1 MASRRGGYIY
11 HTSTTSDRFEP
22 SVGASLLC
30 AIAMQT
36 QMQRLGNGVV
46 RVVEGGKKM
55 QKSLREATQHK
66 SCFFSFT
73 EWTLLHFQQTGW
85 QAGRH
90 CIIFSSFCC
99 CFMTASYSFL
109 IPKWNIFPFS
119 IFTSHELICN
129 SISFPVFLC
138 FSEIPVACAYEW
150 TSHTIRCLCT
160 HMYGMYINT
169 LRTYIISVMESTKRK
184 AKRQKKNYIKMEKIG
199 NYIKL

>member
-1 MASRRGGYIY
+1 
-11 HTSTTSDRFEP
+11 
-22 SVGASLLC
+22 
-30 AIAMQT
+30 MQT

-138 FSEIPVACAYEW
+138 FFGDSRCMCIWVNITY
-150 TSHTIRCLCT
+150 HTLS
-160 HMYGMYINT
+160 MYTYVWYVHKYIKNIHNFS
-169 LRTYIISVMESTKRK
+169 YGINETKGQK
-184 AKRQKKNYIKMEKIG
+184 AKKKLYQNGK
-199 NYIKL
+199 NRKLY